1 MSLNVVLIPILL
13 TKDEILDIKMAVTNL
28 LRVFTKF
35 ITAKGA
41 KEEKYKSVEEE
52 EDDVAS
58 EGGETENKTKDIS

>member
-35 ITAKGA
+35 ITEKGA